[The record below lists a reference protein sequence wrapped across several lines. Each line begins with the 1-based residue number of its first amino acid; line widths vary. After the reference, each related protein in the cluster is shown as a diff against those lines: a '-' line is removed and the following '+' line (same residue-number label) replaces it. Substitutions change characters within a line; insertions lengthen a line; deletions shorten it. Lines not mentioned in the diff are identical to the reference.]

1 MAQFIDFA
9 IQPCEIVKPKLFF
22 KKDFN
27 NENEKWKRHPPK
39 ALDKNKDTNYSPN
52 NFGKINHSTV

>member
-22 KKDFN
+22 LKDFN
-27 NENEKWKRHPPK
+27 NENEK
-39 ALDKNKDTNYSPN
+39 
-52 NFGKINHSTV
+52 